1 MPRSIW
7 TGAIS
12 FGLVNVPIKMYT
24 AVRKQDV
31 RFHQL
36 HEKDGSR
43 IQQKRVCA
51 EEGVEVPW
59 EEIAKGYEIG
69 KDRYVMI
76 EPEELDALDP
86 ESTHTIDI
94 EDFVDLADIDPVYY
108 DSPYYLVPAKQ
119 GAKPY
124 RLLLEAMNESGKV
137 AIARFVMRT
146 KQYLA
151 AIRPKDDVLVLSTMN
166 FADEVMSE
174 DELDDLP
181 GKTKLDKR
189 ELDIA
194 QRLIDSLSTDFKPD
208 KYHDDYRERVEELID
223 RKAKGEEIVAPAAT
237 SKPAPVVDLMAA
249 LEASLAKVKDG
260 GASSGSGG
268 AKKATAAKKT
278 PKASKARKSSKSTKK
293 AARKAS

>member
-36 HEKDGSR
+36 HVKDGSR

-59 EEIAKGYEIG
+59 EEIAKGYEVG

-76 EPEELDALDP
+76 EPEELEALDP

-94 EDFVDLADIDPVYY
+94 EDFVDLVDIDPLYF
-108 DSPYYLVPAKQ
+108 DSSYYLVPDKR
-119 GAKPY
+119 GAKAY
-124 RLLLEAMNESGKV
+124 RLLLEAMEESKKV
-137 AIARFVMRT
+137 GIARFVMRT

-151 AIRPKDDVLVLSTMN
+151 ALRPKGDVLVLSTMN
-166 FADEVMSE
+166 FADEVMTE

-181 GKTKLDKR
+181 GKTKIDQR

-194 QRLIDSLSTDFKPD
+194 ERLIDSLSTSFKPE
-208 KYHDDYRERVEELID
+208 KYHDDYREQVEKLID

-237 SKPAPVVDLMAA
+237 AKPAPVVDLMAA
-249 LEASLAKVKDG
+249 LEASLAKVKEGG
-260 GASSGSGG
+260 GASKSSTST
-268 AKKATAAKKT
+268 KATKASKSTK
-278 PKASKARKSSKSTKK
+278 KASKARKSTKK

>member
-7 TGAIS
+7 TGSIS

-36 HEKDGSR
+36 HVKDGSR

-51 EEGVEVPW
+51 KEGVEVPW

-94 EDFVDLADIDPVYY
+94 EDFVDLADIDPLFY
-108 DSPYYLVPAKQ
+108 DASYYLVPDKRGDKA
-119 GAKPY
+119 Y
-124 RLLLEAMNESGKV
+124 RLLLQAMEESGKV
-137 AIARFVMRT
+137 GIARFVMRT

-166 FADEVMSE
+166 WADEVMPE
-174 DELDDLP
+174 KELDELP
-181 GKTKLDKR
+181 GKTKVDQR

-194 QRLIDSLSTDFKPD
+194 QRLIDSLSSTFKPD
-208 KYHDDYRERVEELID
+208 KYEDDYREQVEALVK
-223 RKAKGEEIVAPAAT
+223 RKAKGEEIVAPEPTA
-237 SKPAPVVDLMAA
+237 KPAPVVDLMAA
-249 LEASLAKVKDG
+249 LEASLAKVKG
-260 GASSGSGG
+260 KEAP
-268 AKKATAAKKT
+268 AKKATAAN
-278 PKASKARKSSKSTKK
+278 KARKATKARKAAKKKSQ
-293 AARKAS
+293 ARKAS